1 MPGESDNDHDHNV
14 MIMTLLMSEHS
25 LRGRPEAAGGGQP
38 QAAAG
43 QHGRDPAQPRG
54 DGGQVRQLSTF
65 HNSYQ
70 GWEDCNDSLCF

>member
-1 MPGESDNDHDHNV
+1 
-14 MIMTLLMSEHS
+14 MSEHS

-54 DGGQVRQLSTF
+54 DGGQVRPPLIESLSVHSTILIRDR
-65 HNSYQ
+65 
-70 GWEDCNDSLCF
+70 EDCNDSLCF